1 MTTSE
6 KPAHLRPLQRLLIIH
21 GGLVLLL
28 GCVAGF
34 GFLFYLIGAIEL
46 WPIPG
51 KIDYQLPGTD
61 KAWRMSH
68 LEGVLNG
75 FLLWI
80 LAAVLPALA
89 LPHKSARRVVMLL
102 IITAWLFPIASL
114 FDAFFENSRG
124 LRFAEP
130 VTNLIPFFMFYV
142 GVLSVMWAAAEVV
155 VVTWKRKE

>member
-1 MTTSE
+1 MTTPD
-6 KPAHLRPLQRLLIIH
+6 KPPHLRPLQRLLIIN

-51 KIDYQLPGTD
+51 KIDIQLPGTD

-75 FLLWI
+75 FLLW
-80 LAAVLPALA
+80 LFAAVLPALA
-89 LPHKSARRVVMLL
+89 LPSKSARRVVFLL

-114 FDAFFENSRG
+114 FDAFFEESRG
-124 LRFAEP
+124 LRFGGP
-130 VTNLIPFFMFYV
+130 VTNMIPFFMFYV

-155 VVTWKRKE
+155 VMAWKKRE

>member
-1 MTTSE
+1 MTIAD
-6 KPAHLRPLQRLLIIH
+6 KPPHLRPLQRMLIIH

-89 LPHKSARRVVMLL
+89 LPQKSARRVVMLL

-155 VVTWKRKE
+155 VVTWKRKD